1 MIEILQNRHFGQRA
15 VIVCNGPSLNKMD
28 LSFLKRE
35 KTIGLNKIYLGFKKF
50 NFYSNYYVAVN
61 KKVLEQSHREINQ
74 LTCQKFLSNRCDNL
88 FKNDCLTHILNTKNP
103 PTRFCKDI
111 AFGLEEGWT
120 VTYAALQVAFY
131 LGFKEIF
138 IIGMD
143 HRFHYNGAPNAES
156 VMTQSDPNHFSP
168 DYFSKGCKWD
178 NPDLEN
184 SERSYEIARQVY
196 EQNNRRIFD
205 ATVNG
210 NCDIFE
216 KVNYKSVF
224 L

>member
-1 MIEILQNRHFGQRA
+1 MLEYLKNRHFGERA
-15 VIVCNGPSLNKMD
+15 IIICNGPSLNQMD

-61 KKVLEQSHREINQ
+61 KKVLEQSHQEINR
-74 LTCQKFLSNRCDNL
+74 LTCHKFLSNRCTDL
-88 FKNDCLTHILNTKNP
+88 FQKDCLTHVIKTNNP
-103 PTRFCKDI
+103 PARFSTDLLQ
-111 AFGLEEGWT
+111 GMEEGWT
-120 VTYAALQVAFY
+120 VTYAALQVAYY
-131 LGFKEIF
+131 LGFKDIF

-143 HRFHYNGAPNAES
+143 HRFEYNGAPNAES

-168 DYFSKGCKWD
+168 DYFAKGSKWD

-196 EQNNRRIFD
+196 GENNRRIFD

-216 KVNYKSVF
+216 KVDYKSIF
-224 L
+224 F